1 MSHILLTESRT
12 GLSISSVDETEP
24 LGVRFDDGMNREIVV
39 SRAAVEALA
48 AAEGLDLYGDD
59 AAEAALAYRAHT
71 LSGLVAEWGNGN
83 TSWVV
88 AGGVARRSQAT
99 HGQTFAGGA
108 VTRQSAPKPV
118 EMPRGGYEALS
129 SAREHIDAGAERVM
143 FTRHRGEVPGN
154 VGVGIGVDD
163 TDPRQGWTVYPA
175 GGRLAPRV

>member
-24 LGVRFDDGMNREIVV
+24 LGVRFDD
-39 SRAAVEALA
+39 
-48 AAEGLDLYGDD
+48 
-59 AAEAALAYRAHT
+59 AAEAALAYRAHN
-71 LSGLVAEWGNGN
+71 LSGVVAQWGNGN

-163 TDPRQGWTVYPA
+163 TDPRQGWTVYLA